1 MAINKKNLRIAV
13 GMSGGVDSTVTA
25 FLLKQAGYDV
35 VGLTMQIWSGAD
47 SIEIKRSGCYG
58 PGEAKDIAD
67 AKSAAKKIGIPHF
80 VIDLKKEYQKSIVE
94 YFQEEYEKGKTPNP
108 CVVCNS
114 KIKFG
119 LLLTKAFEGGID
131 FNYFATGHYARIKLN
146 KKDNSYLLK
155 TGIDKAKDQSYFL
168 YRLTQKQLSKIMLP
182 LGNKKKEEVRDIAR
196 QNGFAEY
203 AKKAESQ
210 NFIECDNYFNLLP
223 PGKPG
228 QIIDTEK
235 NILGSHN
242 GISHY
247 TIGQRKNLK
256 IGGLKEP
263 YYVLKIDA
271 KKNSIIVGP
280 REFAFSSQAKV
291 NKINWVVQPESIKG
305 KKIKTKVRY
314 GAASAECTLRQ
325 TGPKEAILRFAKPV
339 FAITPGQSAV
349 FYDRDV
355 VIGGGVIVK

>member
-1 MAINKKNLRIAV
+1 MVTDGKNIKIAV

-25 FLLKQAGYDV
+25 FLLKQQGYDV

-67 AKSAAKKIGIPHF
+67 AKKAAKKIGIPHF
-80 VIDLKKEYQKSIVE
+80 VIDLKKEYQKSIIE
-94 YFQEEYEKGKTPNP
+94 YFRNEYEKGKTPNP

-119 LLLTKAFEGGID
+119 LLLSKAFESGID
-131 FNYFATGHYARIKLN
+131 FDYFATGHYARVKSDKATGL
-146 KKDNSYLLK
+146 YLLK
-155 TGIDKAKDQSYFL
+155 KGLDKTKDQSYFL
-168 YRLTQKQLSKIMLP
+168 YRLTQKQLSKIIFP
-182 LGNKKKEEVRDIAR
+182 LGGKKKEEVRELAK
-196 QNGFAEY
+196 QNGFEDYAE
-203 AKKAESQ
+203 KEESQ

-223 PGKPG
+223 PGKTG
-228 QIIDTEK
+228 QIVDIK
-235 NILGSHN
+235 GNILGSHN

-247 TIGQRKNLK
+247 TVGQRKNLK

-271 KKNSIIVGP
+271 KKNTIIVGP
-280 REFAFSSQAKV
+280 REFAFSDTAKIKDISWIIPPKLITNKNIQAK
-291 NKINWVVQPESIKG
+291 I
-305 KKIKTKVRY
+305 RY
-314 GAASAECTLRQ
+314 GAPSARCSLKITA
-325 TGPKEAILRFAKPV
+325 PKEAILTFAKPQ

-349 FYDRDV
+349 FYDKDIV
-355 VIGGGVIVK
+355 LGGGIIVK